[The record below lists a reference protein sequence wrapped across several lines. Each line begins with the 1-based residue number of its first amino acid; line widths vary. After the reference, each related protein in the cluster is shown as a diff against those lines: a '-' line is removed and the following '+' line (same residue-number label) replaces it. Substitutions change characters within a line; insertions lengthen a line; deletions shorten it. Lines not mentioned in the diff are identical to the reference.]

1 MNLDQRQLRNAL
13 GQFATGV
20 CVVTANSADLGPFG
34 MTVNSF
40 SSVSLAPPLVLWSL
54 RNDSECYAAFTQ
66 ARYYTINVLRQQQ
79 QDLSNRYAS
88 PDEHRLLPGHYR
100 IGKTGSPV
108 MRDVLCSFEC
118 EIWQRY
124 DGGDHTILVG
134 KVLETDTRPSG
145 KPLLF
150 HGGLYR
156 ELR

>member
-20 CVVTANSADLGPFG
+20 CVVTANAAELGPFG

-40 SSVSLAPPLVLWSL
+40 SSVSLDPPLVLWSL
-54 RNDSECYAAFTQ
+54 RNDSECFEAFRQTRFYA
-66 ARYYTINVLRQQQ
+66 INVLRNDQQQ
-79 QDLSNRYAS
+79 LSNQYAS
-88 PDEHRLLPGHYR
+88 PVNHRLSPEHFS

-108 MRDVLCSFEC
+108 LRGVLCTFEC

-134 KVLETDTRPSG
+134 KVLESQSNPTG
-145 KPLLF
+145 KPLVF

-156 ELR
+156 ELW